1 MQISTVLNLIYGL
14 LLYIFMLV
22 EKFCDV
28 VALQSD
34 YTALQY
40 TSRLRSF
47 DYFLRKKY
55 KTPIDHFFKK
65 KFDVYEVLS
74 GYHFYLRENGLQK
87 STISSKI
94 ATAKLFLEYNG
105 ILISNSMFRLRVRA
119 PKQQHTEKEALNKDL
134 VRKIILACQDRRLQ
148 AYVLLLAATGMRATE
163 AHSIRYRDID
173 WERRKVMIRAEYTK
187 TKRQRF
193 VFLTEECIKHLK
205 IWKEH
210 RERERRIIHNGI
222 HHVKR
227 PYCPDDLFFTTGRHS
242 EVINPRNMYHA
253 FIPIFHAVLDLNGF
267 QEREES
273 GRRHKITLHS
283 FRRFV
288 KSTIS
293 DLGYQDY
300 SEWYI
305 GHSGSTYYRKT
316 EAEKL
321 AIFKKIEPYL
331 TYLDYSELEAKGA
344 DIETKL
350 QEKDDRITNL
360 EKQLGDISKM
370 LYEAGILKKD

>member
-1 MQISTVLNLIYGL
+1 
-14 LLYIFMLV
+14 MLV
-22 EKFCDV
+22 EKFCNV

-40 TSRLRSF
+40 TSRLKSF
-47 DYFLRKKY
+47 DSFLREKY
-55 KTPIDHFFKK
+55 NTPIDSFFNQ

-74 GYHFYLRENGLQK
+74 AYHFYLREHGLQK

-105 ILISNSMFRLRVRA
+105 ILISNSIFRLRVRA
-119 PKQQHTEKEALNKDL
+119 PKQQHTEKEALSKDL

-148 AYVLLLAATGMRATE
+148 AYVLLLAATGLRATE

-173 WERRKVMIRAEYTK
+173 WERHKVMIRADYTK

-193 VFLTEECIKHLK
+193 VFLTDECVKHLK

-222 HHVKR
+222 HYVVR
-227 PYCPDDLFFTTGRHS
+227 PFKPDDLFFTTGRHS

-267 QEREES
+267 QERDEN

-321 AIFKKIEPYL
+321 EIFKKIEPYL
-331 TYLDYSELEAKGA
+331 TYLDYSSLDSKGA

-350 QEKDDRITNL
+350 EQKDRELHDVRS
-360 EKQLGDISKM
+360 QLAELSKK